1 MELWQ
6 RAKWQRKPPSLVPAG
21 HAGPH
26 WCYQLPTYCSFQRL
40 LNTYRLLYLLLLFL
54 LLSIYT
60 QIHGYTKYIST
71 IQLAPLH
78 FLLFLCILHYLDRE
92 KANSLHLLLTQINTF
107 LRSATFLLISTFWY
121 SMRCSLKTSNYAS
134 LLFCFFF
141 KFFLPNDLVHN
152 CFQLC

>member
-6 RAKWQRKPPSLVPAG
+6 RAKWQREPLPVVPAG

-26 WCYQLPTYCSFQRL
+26 WCYQLSTYCSFQL
-40 LNTYRLLYLLLLFL
+40 LLDTYRLLYLFLLFL

-60 QIHGYTKYIST
+60 QIHRCTKYIST

-92 KANSLHLLLTQINTF
+92 RVNSLCLLLTQINTF
-107 LRSATFLLISTFWY
+107 LRSATFLLILTFWY
-121 SMRCSLKTSNYAS
+121 SVRCSLKT
-134 LLFCFFF
+134 
-141 KFFLPNDLVHN
+141 PN
-152 CFQLC
+152 